1 MLRPRSEVRNL
12 TSLSLHQRD
21 KFPPSSIFLD
31 HCLISSSHRG
41 ESVTPD
47 RCEGAEGSMKETQS
61 QQTHQPQPPTWN
73 PVRMQTTSSSCSCH
87 FQLFTTRKDSVPVSV
102 RRKRWTSG
110 FLFVWSPSPFSSPA
124 QGFYSLSLFLHPLLV
139 FPPPH
144 LLHLFKNKN
153 TKTCF
158 SYLCH
163 LSARL
168 PGPFVNTEDLGKYAS
183 WYLLFSFGEFVQTVT
198 V

>member
-1 MLRPRSEVRNL
+1 MLRPRSEVGNL
-12 TSLSLHQRD
+12 KSLSLHQRD

-31 HCLISSSHRG
+31 HYLISSSHRG

-47 RCEGAEGSMKETQS
+47 RCEGAKGSMKETQS

-87 FQLFTTRKDSVPVSV
+87 FKLFTTRKDSVPVS
-102 RRKRWTSG
+102 
-110 FLFVWSPSPFSSPA
+110 SSSSV
-124 QGFYSLSLFLHPLLV
+124 Q
-139 FPPPH
+139 
-144 LLHLFKNKN
+144 KQN

-158 SYLCH
+158 SYFHH

-168 PGPFVNTEDLGKYAS
+168 PGLFVNTEDLGKYAS
-183 WYLLFSFGEFVQTVT
+183 SYLLFSFGEFVQTVT
-198 V
+198 VQFRGIQLKFNEVQLEKISWSKGPEDHNV